1 MKKGHNESFDNDD
14 YEWYEERK
22 GKIKRV
28 SSEHKPKR
36 EIRNWKKVW
45 SQHTD
50 DYDEH
55 DEFYGAPSRK

>member
-1 MKKGHNESFDNDD
+1 MKNKHNSEDFGNGD
-14 YEWYEERK
+14 YEWYEERSK

-28 SSEHKPKR
+28 SSEHRPRR

-45 SQHTD
+45 TEHTE

-55 DEFYGAPSRK
+55 DEFYGRK